1 MTCPAPK
8 RCPLLMLSDRPPYE
22 SSPHAAPAYA
32 PGELL
37 HVFLAPFSPMV
48 FRRTSAFH
56 LAEEAVRSPCMALK
70 PTGGCAPI
78 GAHTDLLCPR
88 FSRKPRT
95 LTSPT
100 RLGCAFGPPRILRS
114 HASDESL
121 EVTWNGRTTPLAR
134 RDDRAGRDIGCSHS
148 LPAQNHL
155 RLHNQQWVTPTT
167 NRRFGR
173 IKKRLRRCA
182 GEDPTRTA

>member
-1 MTCPAPK
+1 
-8 RCPLLMLSDRPPYE
+8 
-22 SSPHAAPAYA
+22 
-32 PGELL
+32 
-37 HVFLAPFSPMV
+37 
-48 FRRTSAFH
+48 
-56 LAEEAVRSPCMALK
+56 MALK

-182 GEDPTRTA
+182 GEDPIRTAVSSLQLSVQARYACAQPARCRNAPTLCNAGSQRKAGRWL

>member
-1 MTCPAPK
+1 MTCPASK

-48 FRRTSAFH
+48 FRRTFGVSSRGRGRPVTMHGAQANRGMRPDWSAF
-56 LAEEAVRSPCMALK
+56 
-70 PTGGCAPI
+70 T
-78 GAHTDLLCPR
+78 CPR